1 MRILAID
8 FGRKRIGLALSD
20 PGGSLALPQPPLVRQ
35 GKDWWEGLLDLI
47 REHRVSEI
55 VVGLP
60 RNMDGSEGAAA
71 EVCRKFADEL
81 RERSGAMVSLLDER
95 LSSQAASMALREGG
109 LKARDQKGKLDSV
122 AASLLLQVYL
132 QRRQKAGP

>member
-20 PGGSLALPQPPLVRQ
+20 PGASLALPQPPLVRQ
-35 GKDWWEGLLDLI
+35 GKGWWDGLLGLI
-47 REHRVSEI
+47 REHQVSEI

-81 RERSGAMVSLLDER
+81 KERSGATVSLLDER
-95 LSSQAASMALREGG
+95 LSSQAASQALREGG